1 MTQVKKQIISVV
13 IPCYNE
19 DGNIELLY
27 NKIKSSTENETI
39 EYVFIDDNSSDSTL
53 SVIKKLSEEDSSVK
67 YISFSRNF
75 GHQSALKA
83 GLENA
88 TGDCVISID
97 ADLQHP
103 PGIIIALIN
112 KWREG
117 YDIVYTIRK
126 DIANTN
132 PLKKV
137 TASLFYR
144 LINRL
149 SEVKIEKGAADFRLL
164 DRKIVNILIE
174 DISEYHLFYRGL
186 VSWVGF
192 EQFGIEYVPE
202 KRFTGKTKYSIQ
214 KMISFAVTGITSFS
228 VKPLKFAIL
237 LGAFISFVSLIYS
250 IYILYVWFFT
260 DKAIEGW
267 TSVILS
273 VLFIGGVN
281 MILLGVIGEYIGK
294 IFIQTKNRPHYIIK
308 QTNIE

>member
-144 LINRL
+144 LISRSL
-149 SEVKIEKGAADFRLL
+149 
-164 DRKIVNILIE
+164 
-174 DISEYHLFYRGL
+174 
-186 VSWVGF
+186 
-192 EQFGIEYVPE
+192 
-202 KRFTGKTKYSIQ
+202 KTI
-214 KMISFAVTGITSFS
+214 
-228 VKPLKFAIL
+228 
-237 LGAFISFVSLIYS
+237 
-250 IYILYVWFFT
+250 
-260 DKAIEGW
+260 
-267 TSVILS
+267 
-273 VLFIGGVN
+273 
-281 MILLGVIGEYIGK
+281 
-294 IFIQTKNRPHYIIK
+294 
-308 QTNIE
+308 